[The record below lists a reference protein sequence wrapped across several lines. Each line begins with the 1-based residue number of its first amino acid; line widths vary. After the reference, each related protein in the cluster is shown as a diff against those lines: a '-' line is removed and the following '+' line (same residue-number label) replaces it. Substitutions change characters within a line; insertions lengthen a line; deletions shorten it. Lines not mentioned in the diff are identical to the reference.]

1 MLHKKIFLAFAFSVL
16 LIIPTGQA
24 LAQDNTTTTTSTDQ
38 TTGTDDTSDK
48 LKKKKSKDPG
58 MTEETFFQFN
68 FERLNLIFFLRLL
81 IDLFS
86 MLIIIG
92 FIYFPIYRKK
102 DFFFTF
108 FIFNVVMF
116 FITYL
121 LNKVELSTG
130 AAFGL
135 FAVFSLLRYRT
146 EDISAKDMTY
156 LFIVIALGLVTAVNK
171 GNIYEICIINLIV
184 IFIAFMID
192 GNLLLKNEM
201 IKNIQYE
208 NIEMIKPENH
218 AALLQ
223 DLKKRTGLNIH
234 KISIGK
240 VDFLRDTAIVKIYY
254 YEGKN
259 QDYEMNSGD
268 GGTSSPD

>member
-1 MLHKKIFLAFAFSVL
+1 MLHKNMLMKLALLLLLLAPAPAVL
-16 LIIPTGQA
+16 ADKYATADTTQA
-24 LAQDNTTTTTSTDQ
+24 
-38 TTGTDDTSDK
+38 DDTDHS
-48 LKKKKSKDPG
+48 KKKKIKENA
-58 MTEETFFQFN
+58 EEVFFQFN
-68 FERLNLIFFLRLL
+68 FDRLNLIFFLLLL
-81 IDLFS
+81 IDLVS
-86 MLIIIG
+86 MLVIIG
-92 FIYFPIYRKK
+92 FIYFPIYKKK

-108 FIFNVVMF
+108 FMFNVVMF

-121 LNKVELSTG
+121 LNKVQLSTG

-171 GNIYEICIINLIV
+171 GNLFEICLINFIV
-184 IFIAFMID
+184 IFIAFIID

-201 IKNIQYE
+201 IKNIHYE

-218 AALLQ
+218 GALLA

-234 KISIGK
+234 KIAIGRI
-240 VDFLRDTAIVKIYY
+240 DFLRDTATVKIYY
-254 YEGKN
+254 YETAN
-259 QDYEMNSGD
+259 QDRENRNEAGETS
-268 GGTSSPD
+268 SSPD